1 MRHFVVPFDDCP
13 PTARAVRLAVDLAGA
28 EGTVV
33 LIWVL
38 SGSMVDKGL
47 APGERGRV
55 RRSAENEARAKAT
68 VHLAELA
75 LGADCHVVALFGD
88 VVSDT
93 LLLAANL
100 GADAIVMAAEDP
112 GVSAMLAESEI
123 PVVVAP
129 QAEAPA

>member
-1 MRHFVVPFDDCP
+1 MRHFVVPFDDTP
-13 PTARAVRLAVDLAGA
+13 PTRSALRLAVDLAGA
-28 EGTVV
+28 EGTIV

-38 SGSMVDKGL
+38 PGSMIDKGL

-55 RRSAENEARAKAT
+55 RRFAENDARSKTAAY
-68 VHLAELA
+68 LAQTEP
-75 LGADCHVVALFGD
+75 GVDCHVVALFGD

-93 LLLAANL
+93 LLLANNL
-100 GADAIVMAAEDP
+100 GADAVVMAAGDP
-112 GVSAMLAESEI
+112 AVSGMLAESQI

>member
-1 MRHFVVPFDDCP
+1 MRHFVVPFDDSP
-13 PTARAVRLAVDLAGA
+13 STQRALRLAVDLAGS

-38 SGSMVDKGL
+38 PGSMVDKGL
-47 APGERGRV
+47 SPGERGRV
-55 RRSAENEARAKAT
+55 RRDAENGARARAAAR
-68 VHLAELA
+68 LAELA
-75 LGADCHVVALFGD
+75 PGADCHVVVLFGD

-100 GADAIVMAAEDP
+100 GVDAIVMAAEDP
-112 GVSAMLAESEI
+112 AVSAMIAESEI

>member
-1 MRHFVVPFDDCP
+1 M
-13 PTARAVRLAVDLAGA
+13 
-28 EGTVV
+28 
-33 LIWVL
+33 LISVL
-38 SGSMVDKGL
+38 SGSMVGKSL
-47 APGERGRV
+47 APGQRGQV

-75 LGADCHVVALFGD
+75 PGADCHVVALFGD

-112 GVSAMLAESEI
+112 AMSAMLAESEI